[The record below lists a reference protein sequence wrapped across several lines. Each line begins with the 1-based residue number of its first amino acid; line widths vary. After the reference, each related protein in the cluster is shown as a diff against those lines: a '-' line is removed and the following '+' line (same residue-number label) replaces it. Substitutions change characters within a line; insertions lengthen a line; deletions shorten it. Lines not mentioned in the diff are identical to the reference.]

1 MCYSEDQVRNAISIV
16 VSHYSIDLNVCSVY
30 KDKGFEGG
38 SKVGTIDDK
47 GYLEKFKCY
56 AMSVCAMIVIC
67 ACDS

>member
-47 GYLEKFKCY
+47 G
-56 AMSVCAMIVIC
+56 
-67 ACDS
+67 